1 MLSIGKTMT
10 SGEVKIL
17 DDEGQEVK
25 QGELGELMLIG
36 RQLFDGYW
44 KNEEKTRET
53 IHYLSDGT
61 RYYKSGDL
69 CYYDEDGD
77 IMYSG
82 RKDFQAKIQGFRV
95 ELGEIEFHAREILED
110 KEVVCVAFE
119 NEQKLTEIAM
129 FIESAEFDTAEL
141 IAKMR
146 EKMPSYMI
154 PTKILF
160 ESKFSLNINGKIDRK
175 ALKAKLQSSN

>member
-1 MLSIGKTMT
+1 M
-10 SGEVKIL
+10 
-17 DDEGQEVK
+17 
-25 QGELGELMLIG
+25 
-36 RQLFDGYW
+36 
-44 KNEEKTRET
+44 
-53 IHYLSDGT
+53 
-61 RYYKSGDL
+61 
-69 CYYDEDGD
+69 
-77 IMYSG
+77 
-82 RKDFQAKIQGFRV
+82 
-95 ELGEIEFHAREILED
+95 
-110 KEVVCVAFE
+110 VCVAFE